1 MGRNLCRY
9 WLCLSIMMTGC
20 QSMKTMAGF
29 KPKPAANPS
38 NSQAGPSSIGSAE
51 ATRPADPAKVHLA
64 YAAWHE
70 QTGNFQEAR
79 ESYLKVL
86 EKRRKDTEAMLG
98 LARIDR
104 AYGREAEADV
114 QLKKALKYHPK
125 DPKVLVAIGQVHAAR
140 HEWPEAMEKM
150 HAAHNLAPYD
160 TVYEYHLAVVQA
172 RSVDIDQSV
181 AHFTRSVGKAE
192 AHFNIAVILNEKG
205 DKSEAE
211 SHLVQA
217 LKLKPELK
225 QAQVALASL
234 RTGGSTDVQP
244 ASYSKSDRTQMLP

>member
-1 MGRNLCRY
+1 MGSNLCRY
-9 WLCLSIMMTGC
+9 WLCLSILMTGC
-20 QSMKTMAGF
+20 QSMKQMAGL
-29 KPKPAANPS
+29 KSKPAANNAASQPS
-38 NSQAGPSSIGSAE
+38 PTTIGSAE
-51 ATRPADPAKVHLA
+51 ATKPADPAKVHLA

-70 QTGNFQEAR
+70 QTGNYQEAR
-79 ESYLKVL
+79 EAYLKVL

-104 AYGREAEADV
+104 AYGREAEADA

-140 HEWPEAMEKM
+140 HEWPEALEKM
-150 HAAHNLAPYD
+150 QAAHNLAPYD
-160 TVYEYHLAVVQA
+160 TIYEYHLAVVEA
-172 RSVDIDQSV
+172 RMGEITQSIE
-181 AHFTRSVGKAE
+181 HFTRSVGKAE

-211 SHLVQA
+211 SHLIQA

-225 QAQVALASL
+225 QAQAALASI
-234 RTGGSTDVQP
+234 RSGNSDVQP
-244 ASYSKSDRTQMLP
+244 ASYSKNDRTQMLP